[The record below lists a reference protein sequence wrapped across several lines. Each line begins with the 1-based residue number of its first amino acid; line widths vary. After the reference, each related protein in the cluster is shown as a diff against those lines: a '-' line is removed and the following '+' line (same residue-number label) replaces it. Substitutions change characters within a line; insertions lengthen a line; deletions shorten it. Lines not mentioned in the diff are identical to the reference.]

1 MSTDPPPVR
10 AATTSG
16 TLDAVSTP
24 DVRPGDARPGDAR
37 PGDAQP
43 AGARPA
49 DAPAASTATRRG
61 YGGLW
66 RGVPRELGF
75 LLLTMPIAIIGMSVG
90 LTLFWTGVG
99 TIVIYVGLFV
109 LIAAFYVVRAF
120 GTLEIVRLRWAGRP
134 PITEPQW
141 SEPGKPQ
148 SFWRAMFGPFVNG
161 HYWLYLLHTL
171 IINPIVSIVSWT
183 LTIVWTS
190 VALGGLTAW
199 FWERFTPDNGRDF
212 YLSRVVVDWVF
223 GIHSTFDPRA
233 GDAILELIVGVIF
246 AITLPFITRGLTSLH
261 GVIALGMLGAWRSEA
276 LQREVADLSASR
288 GAAVVAEDQAL
299 RRLERDLHDGP
310 QQRLVRLQMDI
321 AAAERKL
328 SDDPDA
334 ARAIL
339 AEAGQQA
346 HDTLEELRALSR
358 GFAPPILQDRGL
370 VAAVDSLAA
379 RSPIPLRVE
388 SSLQQGTR
396 FSPELERSVYFVAAE
411 LSANLAKHSG
421 ATEARLFLDRTVDQA
436 TGAAW
441 LSVWLTDNGTGGASK
456 LAGHGLAGLDER
468 VRGLRG
474 EFVVDSP
481 VGGPTRIGARIPV

>member
-1 MSTDPPPVR
+1 MSTDTPPLHV
-10 AATTSG
+10 AAASG

-24 DVRPGDARPGDAR
+24 D
-37 PGDAQP
+37 QP
-43 AGARPA
+43 AGASPA
-49 DAPAASTATRRG
+49 QTAPTASRRG
-61 YGGLW
+61 YGALW

-75 LLLTMPIAIIGMSVG
+75 LLLTMPIAIVGMSVG

-99 TIVIYVGLFV
+99 TLIIYVGLFV
-109 LIAAFYVVRAF
+109 LIATFYVVRAF
-120 GTLEIVRLRWAGRP
+120 GTLEITRLRWAGRP
-134 PITEPQW
+134 EITEPQW
-141 SEPGKPQ
+141 TDPSRPQ
-148 SFWRAMFGPFVNG
+148 TFWRTMFGPFVNG

-183 LTIVWTS
+183 LTIAWS
-190 VALGGLTAW
+190 AVALGGLTAW
-199 FWERFTPDNGRDF
+199 FWERFIPNGDREV
-212 YLSRVVVDWVF
+212 YLSRIIVDWVF
-223 GIHSTFDPRA
+223 NVRSTFDPVM
-233 GDAILELIVGVIF
+233 GEAILDLVIGVIF
-246 AITLPFITRGLTSLH
+246 ALTLPFITRGLISLH
-261 GVIALGMLGAWRSEA
+261 SVIAQGMLGAWRSEA

-288 GAAVVAEDQAL
+288 GAAIVAEDQAL

-328 SDDPDA
+328 ADDPDA

-370 VAAVDSLAA
+370 VAAIDSLAA

-388 SSLQQGTR
+388 SSIEPGVR

-421 ATEARLFLDRTVDQA
+421 ATEARLFLDRTVDPA

-441 LSVWLTDNGTGGASK
+441 LSVWLTDNGAGGAS
-456 LAGHGLAGLDER
+456 AVTGHGLAGLGER
-468 VRGLRG
+468 VHGLRG

>member
-1 MSTDPPPVR
+1 MSTDQPM
-10 AATTSG
+10 ASG
-16 TLDAVSTP
+16 TLGAVSTAEQHP
-24 DVRPGDARPGDAR
+24 
-37 PGDAQP
+37 P
-43 AGARPA
+43 AST
-49 DAPAASTATRRG
+49 APAATAPRRG
-61 YGGLW
+61 YGALW

-75 LLLTMPIAIIGMSVG
+75 LLLTMPIAIVGMSVG

-99 TIVIYVGLFV
+99 TVVIYVGLFV
-109 LIAAFYVVRAF
+109 LIATFYVVRAF
-120 GTLEIVRLRWAGRP
+120 GTLEITRLRWAGRP
-134 PITEPQW
+134 SITEPQW
-141 SEPGKPQ
+141 TDPNRPTT
-148 SFWRAMFGPFVNG
+148 FWRTMFGPFVNG

-183 LTIVWTS
+183 LTIAWTS
-190 VALGGLTAW
+190 LALGGLTAW
-199 FWERFTPDNGRDF
+199 FWERFTPDDGREV
-212 YLSRVVVDWVF
+212 YLSRVIVDWTF
-223 GIHSTFDPRA
+223 GIHSTFDPRV
-233 GDAILELIVGVIF
+233 GDAIFELILGVIF
-246 AITLPFITRGLTSLH
+246 AVTLPFVTRGLTSLH
-261 GVIALGMLGAWRSEA
+261 SVIAHGMLGAWRSEA

-321 AAAERKL
+321 ASAERKL
-328 SDDPDA
+328 ADDPDA

-370 VAAVDSLAA
+370 AAAIDSLAA

-388 SSLQQGTR
+388 SSLDPGIR

-411 LSANLAKHSG
+411 LAANLAKHSG
-421 ATEARLFLDRTVDQA
+421 ATEARLFLDRTVDEA
-436 TGAAW
+436 TGATW
-441 LSVWLTDNGTGGASK
+441 LSVWLTDNGSGGASK
-456 LAGHGLAGLDER
+456 VAGHGLAGLDER

-481 VGGPTRIGARIPV
+481 TGGPTRIGARIPV